1 MAYKINLHD
10 THRTPYNNAVI
21 TAHSAVEGSTDV
33 VEFEDFY
40 GNNLGAE
47 VRTNARGFLC
57 DANGA
62 LYTSGVFVP
71 EDSVITV
78 TLGDGT
84 TTSWVVGK
92 GSTTPV
98 NDAKLYNADK
108 SKVLF
113 TANAGQ
119 DFLLSYYD
127 LSDKPII
134 NEWGREEQT
143 VQILETTDTVN
154 VSKLTTFI
162 HLWSNL
168 SYDDF
173 DTDPVNDPAITLT
186 LQTTVQP
193 PSFGQRI
200 SVYNTCNFRV
210 KLVNDNGSF
219 IATVGRGMSKQ
230 IAACSSP
237 DGSYIY
243 FIDEDA
249 ESNDAEVVSIARYTT
264 ESLEINDYSS
274 NTILITERNEALN
287 SLRRPLVVSQN
298 LSYKRDIILWWQPR
312 FLTENL
318 ILQNE
323 DGYQFLKLKP
333 FSPTLVRFS
342 AGSVID
348 ATVAPVAVDGDN
360 TEFGLPAEV
369 STNVVQDSSN
379 PIMYNTGNLGWWPTG
394 ATSVNL
400 TITNPPPAA
409 VTHGTAPLVT
419 IHLLINE
426 REKVSQLIRIVFENI
441 DTSAGT
447 KYRVRFKVHK
457 RGPDMVAQPGNDYLP
472 LDNQEVGCDC
482 DVINWCVGGKLEICT
497 PFVAFFQVS

>member
-57 DANGA
+57 DENGA

-162 HLWSNL
+162 HLWSYLN
-168 SYDDF
+168 YDEF
-173 DTDPVNDPAITLT
+173 DLDPVNDPAITLT

-200 SVYNTCNFRV
+200 CVYNTCNFRV
-210 KLVNDNGSF
+210 KLVNNDGSF

-230 IAACSSP
+230 ITACSSS

-243 FIDEDA
+243 FIDETA
-249 ESNDAEVVSIARYTT
+249 ESNDAEIVNIARDSA
-264 ESLEINDYSS
+264 EVLDINDYSS
-274 NTILITERNEALN
+274 NTILITESNAALN
-287 SLRRPLVVSQN
+287 NARRPLVISQN
-298 LSYKRDIILWWQPR
+298 LSHKRDIVLWWQPK
-312 FLTENL
+312 FIAENL
-318 ILQNE
+318 ILQNAF
-323 DGYQFLKLKP
+323 GFQFLKLKP

-348 ATVAPVAVDGDN
+348 ASVSPVAVDGDN
-360 TEFGLPAEV
+360 TDFGLPAEV
-369 STNVVQDSSN
+369 STNVVQDMAN
-379 PIMYNTGNLGWWPTG
+379 PIKYNSPNLAWWPTG

-400 TITNPPPAA
+400 TVTNPPPAA
-409 VTHGTAPLVT
+409 ATHGEAPIVT
-419 IHLLINE
+419 IQILINE
-426 REKVSQLIRIVFENI
+426 RENINQLIRIVFDNI
-441 DTSAGT
+441 NTSAGT
-447 KYRVRFKVHK
+447 KYRVRFKILK
-457 RGPDMVAQPGNDYLP
+457 RRHDMSHVSGDDYLP

-482 DVINWCVGGKLEICT
+482 DIINWCVGGKLEIRT

>member
-40 GNNLGAE
+40 GNSLGAE

-92 GSTTPV
+92 DSTTPV

-113 TANAGQ
+113 TANAGR

-168 SYDDF
+168 NYDDF

-210 KLVNDNGSF
+210 KLVNNNGSF
-219 IATVGRGMSKQ
+219 IATVGKGMSKQ
-230 IAACSSP
+230 ITACSSP
-237 DGSYIY
+237 DGSYVY
-243 FIDEDA
+243 FIDEN
-249 ESNDAEVVSIARYTT
+249 SKTNDAEIVRISRYAN
-264 ESLEINDYSS
+264 EALEINDYSS
-274 NTILITERNEALN
+274 DTILISESNEALN
-287 SLRRPLVVSQN
+287 SPRRPLVLSQN
-298 LSYKRDIILWWQPR
+298 LSYQRDIVLWWQPR
-312 FLTENL
+312 FLVENL
-318 ILQNE
+318 ILQNSN
-323 DGYQFLKLKP
+323 GYQFLKLKP
-333 FSPTLVRFS
+333 FSPTVVRFS

-348 ATVAPVAVDGDN
+348 ATVAPVAIDGDN
-360 TEFGLPAEV
+360 TDFGLPAEV
-369 STNVVQDSSN
+369 STNVVQDMLN
-379 PIMYNTGNLGWWPTG
+379 PIKYSTPQLAWWPTG

-400 TITNPPPAA
+400 IITNPPPAA
-409 VTHGTAPLVT
+409 ATHGTAPLVT
-419 IHLLINE
+419 VQLLINE
-426 REKVSQLIRIVFENI
+426 RENISQLIRIVFNNI
-441 DTSAGT
+441 DISAGT
-447 KYRVRFKVHK
+447 KYRVRFKVLIRK
-457 RGPDMVAQPGNDYLP
+457 SDMSHEAGDDYLA

-482 DVINWCVGGKLEICT
+482 DIINGCVGGKLEICT

>member
-92 GSTTPV
+92 GSTTSV

-119 DFLLSYYD
+119 DFILSYYD

-168 SYDDF
+168 NYDDF

-200 SVYNTCNFRV
+200 CVYNTCNFRV
-210 KLVNDNGSF
+210 KLVNNDGSF
-219 IATVGRGMSKQ
+219 IATVGKGMSKQ
-230 IAACSSP
+230 ITACSSS
-237 DGSYIY
+237 DGSYVY
-243 FIDEDA
+243 FIDENA
-249 ESNDAEVVSIARYTT
+249 KSNDAEIVRISRYAN
-264 ESLEINDYSS
+264 ERLDINDYSS
-274 NTILITERNEALN
+274 DTILITESDVAEN
-287 SLRRPLVVSQN
+287 SPRRPLVITQSLGHQ
-298 LSYKRDIILWWQPR
+298 RDIVLWWQPR
-312 FLTENL
+312 FLAENL
-318 ILQNE
+318 ILQNAN
-323 DGYQFLKLKP
+323 GYQFLKLKP
-333 FSPTLVRFS
+333 FSPVVVRFS

-360 TEFGLPAEV
+360 TDFGLPAEV
-369 STNVVQDSSN
+369 STNVVQDMLN
-379 PIMYNTGNLGWWPTG
+379 PVKYTTPQLGWWPTG

-400 TITNPPPAA
+400 TITNPPAA
-409 VTHGTAPLVT
+409 AATHGDAPIVT
-419 IHLLINE
+419 IQILINE
-426 REKVSQLIRIVFENI
+426 RENINQLIRIVFNNI

-447 KYRVRFKVHK
+447 KYRVRFKILK
-457 RGPDMVAQPGNDYLP
+457 RKSDMSHETGDDYLP

-482 DVINWCVGGKLEICT
+482 DIINSCVGGKIEICT

>member
-40 GNNLGAE
+40 GNNLGTE

-62 LYTSGVFVP
+62 LYTGGVFVP

-162 HLWSNL
+162 HLWSELN
-168 SYDDF
+168 YEDF

-210 KLVNDNGSF
+210 KLVNNDGSF
-219 IATVGRGMSKQ
+219 IATVGKGMTKQ
-230 IAACSSP
+230 VTACSSP
-237 DGSYIY
+237 DGNHVY
-243 FIDEDA
+243 FIDENA
-249 ESNDAEVVSIARYTT
+249 KTNDAEIVHIARYAN
-264 ESLEINDYSS
+264 ERLDIDDYSS
-274 NTILITERNEALN
+274 DTILITESDDAETTP
-287 SLRRPLVVSQN
+287 RRPLVIAQS
-298 LSYKRDIILWWQPR
+298 LSYQRDIVLWWQPR
-312 FLTENL
+312 FVAENL
-318 ILQNE
+318 ILQNAN
-323 DGYQFLKLKP
+323 GYQFLKLKP
-333 FSPTLVRFS
+333 FSPTVVRFS

-360 TEFGLPAEV
+360 TDFGLPAEV
-369 STNVVQDSSN
+369 STVVSQDLVN
-379 PIMYNTGNLGWWPTG
+379 PIRYNTPSLSRWPTG

-400 TITNPPPAA
+400 TIENPPPAA
-409 VTHGTAPLVT
+409 ITHDQAPIVT
-419 IHLLINE
+419 INLEVNE
-426 REKVSQLIRIVFENI
+426 REKISQLIRIVFANI

-457 RGPDMVAQPGNDYLP
+457 RGPNMVVQTGDDYLP

-482 DVINWCVGGKLEICT
+482 DIINWCVGGKLEICT